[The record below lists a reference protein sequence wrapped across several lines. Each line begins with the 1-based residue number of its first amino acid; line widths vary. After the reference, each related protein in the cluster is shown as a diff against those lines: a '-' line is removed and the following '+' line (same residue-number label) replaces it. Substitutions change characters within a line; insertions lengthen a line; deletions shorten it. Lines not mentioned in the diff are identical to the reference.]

1 MTTVLLVRHGLTRLT
16 GPVLAG
22 WTPGLHL
29 DERGTDQAARLAERL
44 RPIPLAAIVSSPLE
58 RCLDTVA
65 PIAAGRDLEPVV
77 DDRLGEARYGDWTG
91 RELKHLAREPL
102 WKVVQSAPSA
112 VTFPNG
118 EALRDVQGR
127 ALAAIRDWN
136 QRLGT
141 DATWLACSHADVI
154 KAIVADALGLHLDQ
168 FQRIHVGPATLTVI
182 RYRGHVTSVER
193 VNDLGGSVADLL
205 PPKRRARSPRA
216 RPVTDS
222 R

>member
-44 RPIPLAAIVSSPLE
+44 RPVPLAAIVSSPLE

-65 PIAAGRDLEPVV
+65 PIAAGRDLEPAI
-77 DDRLGEARYGDWTG
+77 DERLGEARYGDWTG
-91 RELKHLAREPL
+91 RELKQLAREPL

-127 ALAAIRDWN
+127 ALAAVRDWN
-136 QRLGT
+136 ERLGG

-168 FQRIHVGPATLTVI
+168 FQRIHVGPASLTVI
-182 RYRGHVTSVER
+182 RYRGHATSVER
-193 VNDLGGSVADLL
+193 VNDLGGSVAELL
-205 PPKRRARSPRA
+205 PPKRRPRRTRSTPA
-216 RPVTDS
+216 AG
-222 R
+222 